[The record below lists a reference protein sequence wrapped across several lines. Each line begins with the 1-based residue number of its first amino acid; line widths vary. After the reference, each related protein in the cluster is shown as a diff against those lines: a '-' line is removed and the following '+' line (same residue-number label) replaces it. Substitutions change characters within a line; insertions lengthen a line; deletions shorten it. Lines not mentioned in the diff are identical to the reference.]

1 MDVLKTYI
9 IGRGNLG
16 SHIANLFREHDFDFK
31 IINISELSLVDQNSL
46 VWLCIPDSAIGE
58 LIEKLIPSGCL
69 MIYASGAINI
79 QEKWKS
85 QVGVW
90 YPLYSFRK
98 GYDLEWKEVPVFTES
113 YTKPITLYLKLLN
126 SKLGINAKK
135 LDSKKRLKLHLAAV
149 FVNNFTN
156 ALLNAAEESLSDF
169 TRDEVINALLPIAKQ
184 TINRWP
190 AANAS
195 ELQTGPAVRGDNDTI
210 MRHLAQLS
218 NLPEESELY
227 ASLTKYIAQKI
238 KQNAKKSNKSV

>member
-1 MDVLKTYI
+1 M
-9 IGRGNLG
+9 
-16 SHIANLFREHDFDFK
+16 
-31 IINISELSLVDQNSL
+31 
-46 VWLCIPDSAIGE
+46 
-58 LIEKLIPSGCL
+58 
-69 MIYASGAINI
+69 
-79 QEKWKS
+79 
-85 QVGVW
+85 
-90 YPLYSFRK
+90 
-98 GYDLEWKEVPVFTES
+98 EWKEVPVFTES

-126 SKLGINAKK
+126 SKLGINAKE
-135 LDSKKRLKLHLAAV
+135 LDSDRRLKLHLAAV

-210 MRHLAQLS
+210 LRHLAQLS

-227 ASLTKYIAQKI
+227 ASITKYIAQKI